1 MTADILKL
9 RTKKFAVEIVK
20 YYRNLPKTEDAKI
33 IGKQLLRSATSVAA
47 NYRAVCRARSDA
59 EFFAKLSIVVEE
71 ADETLLWLEII
82 IESELI
88 NDDKTKQLYQEA
100 LEILSIMAASRKTM
114 KLNKYYKITKSL
126 NHQIPKSTNL

>member
-1 MTADILKL
+1 MMNNEKMTADKLKL
-9 RTKKFAVEIVK
+9 RTKNFAVEIVK
-20 YYRNLPKTEDAKI
+20 YYRNLPKTEEAKI

-47 NYRAVCRARSDA
+47 NYREVCRARSDA

-88 NDDKTKQLYQEA
+88 KDDKTKQLYQEA

-114 KLNKYYKITKSL
+114 KLNK
-126 NHQIPKSTNL
+126 

>member
-1 MTADILKL
+1 MMNNEKMTSDKLKL
-9 RTKKFAVEIVK
+9 RTKNFAVEIVK
-20 YYRNLPKTEDAKI
+20 YYRNLPKTEEAKI
-33 IGKQLLRSATSVAA
+33 IGKQLLRSATSIAA

-88 NDDKTKQLYQEA
+88 KDDKTKQLYQEA

-114 KLNKYYKITKSL
+114 KLNK
-126 NHQIPKSTNL
+126 

>member
-1 MTADILKL
+1 MNNEKMTADKLKL
-9 RTKKFAVEIVK
+9 RTKNFAVEIVK
-20 YYRNLPKTEDAKI
+20 YYRNLPKTEEAKI

-47 NYRAVCRARSDA
+47 NYRAVCRSRSDA

-88 NDDKTKQLYQEA
+88 KDDKTKQLYQEA

-114 KLNKYYKITKSL
+114 KLNK
-126 NHQIPKSTNL
+126 

>member
-1 MTADILKL
+1 MSNEKMTADKLKL
-9 RTKKFAVEIVK
+9 RTKNFAVEIVK
-20 YYRNLPKTEDAKI
+20 YYRNLAKTEDAKI

-59 EFFAKLSIVVEE
+59 EFFSKLSIVVEE

-82 IESELI
+82 IESEI
-88 NDDKTKQLYQEA
+88 NKDDKTKKLYQEA

-114 KLNKYYKITKSL
+114 KLNKL
-126 NHQIPKSTNL
+126 N